1 MMPPNYSGEFR
12 QKAKDIML
20 KFLRSKASGVLGILL
35 IGLLVIAFGL
45 WGVADTFTGFSNS
58 VIASVGDRKI
68 ERQEFQVRYVQATRD
83 FSRQLG
89 TTLSAADAANLG
101 ITQQVLINMMGSA
114 ALYEAADDLG
124 LGFAR

>member
-1 MMPPNYSGEFR
+1 MFTRLRQAAQRTMMPPNYKGEFR

-68 ERQEFQVRYVQATRD
+68 QRQEFPYVMCKRHAIFRANWAPRFRPPMLPISALRNK
-83 FSRQLG
+83 FS
-89 TTLSAADAANLG
+89 
-101 ITQQVLINMMGSA
+101 LI
-114 ALYEAADDLG
+114 
-124 LGFAR
+124 

>member
-1 MMPPNYSGEFR
+1 M
-12 QKAKDIML
+12 
-20 KFLRSKASGVLGILL
+20 
-35 IGLLVIAFGL
+35 
-45 WGVADTFTGFSNS
+45 
-58 VIASVGDRKI
+58 
-68 ERQEFQVRYVQATRD
+68 QATRD

-124 LGFAR
+124 LGFSDDAIAQRILADPSFAGVNGQFDEPTFRAVLSQNGLNEKFLQVSFFL